1 MPATRGKLSVIFL
14 TVLIDLIGFGI
25 ILPIL
30 PYVAQRFGAG
40 GLGLGVLMGSYS
52 GMQFVATLALGRLS
66 DRVGR
71 RPILLATIVFNV
83 AGYLLF
89 GLAGSY
95 AALLVARLVS
105 GFAAGNIAV
114 AQAYIADVTPAS
126 ERAKSMGIIGAAFGI
141 GAVIGPALGGFAA
154 HLGGPA
160 APGLLA
166 AAISAVNL
174 VLAWRILPESLQE
187 AHRTSGPLI
196 DRAHAREAFGHH
208 ALRPLLFM
216 WPFAAL
222 AWSGYITVLP
232 LYTDAAFGWQE
243 RELGWFF
250 AVVGTVSIVMQG
262 WAYGKLA
269 RLVGDKAMLLSGAV
283 VMSGAIAVI
292 PLLDH
297 VPWFWVWTVI
307 LVIGNGVFTPAATG
321 LVSVLAAP
329 EEQGSILGLAQALGA
344 LGRLLGPE
352 AFGLTFDLGGDAVT
366 FVSAG
371 AVMAVA
377 ALAAAKVGGRRE
389 SGVSPR

>member
-1 MPATRGKLSVIFL
+1 MPASRGKLSVIFL

-71 RPILLATIVFNV
+71 RPVLLATIVFNV
-83 AGYLLF
+83 IGYVLF

-105 GFAAGNIAV
+105 GFASGNISV
-114 AQAYIADVTPAS
+114 AQAYIADVTPPA

-154 HLGGPA
+154 HLGGPS

-166 AAISAVNL
+166 AAFSALNL
-174 VLAWRILPESLQE
+174 VLAWRILPESLQD
-187 AHRTSGPLI
+187 AHRTSRPLL
-196 DRAHAREAFGHH
+196 DRAQAREAFGHR

-232 LYTDAAFGWQE
+232 LYTERAWGWQE

-250 AVVGTVSIVMQG
+250 VVVGTVSIVMQG
-262 WAYGKLA
+262 WAYGRLA
-269 RLVGDKAMLLSGAV
+269 RRVGDKAMLFTGALL
-283 VMSGAIAVI
+283 MTAAIAVI
-292 PLLDH
+292 PVLEHL
-297 VPWFWVWTVI
+297 PWFWVWTVL
-307 LVIGNGVFTPAATG
+307 LVLGNGVFTPAATG
-321 LVSVLAAP
+321 LVSILAAP

-352 AFGLTFDLGGDAVT
+352 TFGVAFDQAGAAVT

-377 ALAAAKVGGRRE
+377 AVAASRVGGRAGE
-389 SGVSPR
+389 TG